1 MGHASQPRATA
12 PIPAGFTLIELLVVI
27 GIIGILASLL
37 LPGLA
42 RARTLSLR
50 AACLSNLRQIG
61 LGTALYIDDQQNRMP
76 DVPDDRLQLTPPVDT
91 KGKRYNSM
99 GSFMPLL
106 HPYLDDPRLWI
117 SPPTR
122 ALNSNSWVH
131 HFYSPW
137 RDAQAEVPQLGWGN
151 YISDKL
157 AETNRT
163 QARFLRGRSPESC
176 ALLRE
181 SSVSAEEWLM
191 SPFFEKSWWP
201 DYHPL
206 WSIHDSVP
214 PPKGWS
220 AHHGGRNQL
229 YLDFHAAWIRRD
241 IDP

>member
-1 MGHASQPRATA
+1 
-12 PIPAGFTLIELLVVI
+12 VVI
-27 GIIGILASLL
+27 GIIGVLASLL

-42 RARTLSLR
+42 RARSLSLR
-50 AACLSNLRQIG
+50 ASCLSNLRQIG
-61 LGTALYIDDQQNRMP
+61 IGTALYIDDHQNRMP
-76 DVPDDRLQLTPPVDT
+76 DVPDDRLQLTPPVDA
-91 KGKRYNSM
+91 KGKRYNRM

-106 HPYLDDPRLWI
+106 HPYLDDSRLWI

-122 ALNSNSWVH
+122 ALNTNSWVH

-137 RDAQAEVPQLGWGN
+137 RDAQSEQPRLGWGN

-157 AETNRT
+157 AETNR
-163 QARFLRGRSPESC
+163 ALPRYLRGRSPESC

-191 SPFFEKSWWP
+191 SPFFEKSWWAA
-201 DYHPL
+201 YHSL
-206 WSIHDSVP
+206 WSINESVP

-220 AHHGGRNQL
+220 AHNGGRNQL

>member
-1 MGHASQPRATA
+1 MGSTCHSRPLK
-12 PIPAGFTLIELLVVI
+12 PVPGFTLVELLVVI
-27 GIIGILASLL
+27 GIIAVLAGLL

-42 RARTLSLR
+42 RSRTLALR
-50 AACLSNLRQIG
+50 ASCLSNLRQIG
-61 LGTALYIDDQQNRMP
+61 LATALYVDDYQNRMP
-76 DVPDDRLQLTPPVDT
+76 DLPDDHLQLTPPVDA

-106 HPYLDDPRLWI
+106 HPYVDDVRVWI

-122 ALNSNSWVH
+122 SLNTNSWVH
-131 HFYSPW
+131 HFYGPW
-137 RDAQAEVPQLGWGN
+137 RNLQTESPHLGWAN

-157 AETNRT
+157 AETN
-163 QARFLRGRSPESC
+163 E
-176 ALLRE
+176 
-181 SSVSAEEWLM
+181 
-191 SPFFEKSWWP
+191 
-201 DYHPL
+201 
-206 WSIHDSVP
+206 SVP

>member
-1 MGHASQPRATA
+1 
-12 PIPAGFTLIELLVVI
+12 LLVVI
-27 GIIGILASLL
+27 GIIGVLAGLL

-42 RARTLSLR
+42 RSRTLALR
-50 AACLSNLRQIG
+50 ASCLSNLRQIG
-61 LGTALYIDDQQNRMP
+61 LATALYVDDYQNRMP
-76 DVPDDRLQLTPPVDT
+76 DLSDDHLQLTPPVDA

-106 HPYLDDPRLWI
+106 HPYVPDVRVWI

-122 ALNSNSWVH
+122 SLNTNSWVR
-131 HFYSPW
+131 HFYGPW
-137 RDAQAEVPQLGWGN
+137 RNLQTESPHLGSAN

-181 SSVSAEEWLM
+181 SSVSVEEWLM
-191 SPFFEKSWWP
+191 SPFFEKAWWP
-201 DYHPL
+201 IYHPL
-206 WSIHDSVP
+206 WAINQSVP

-229 YLDFHAAWIRRD
+229 YLDFHAAWVRRD